1 MRRTGAFPVA
11 KTKGGN
17 ASGRRLQ
24 VDYMT
29 RTERVQAAVNGADV
43 DRLPVCFW
51 HHFQPEGSGRAMAE
65 ATLRFFDDEFALDIA
80 KVMPDLPYPFP
91 KKSISS
97 LEDWRL
103 IEPIDPIRSRYF
115 RERAESIGIL
125 RDSLGFDTPVI
136 MTVFSPLA
144 EAMYAARDREQFL
157 AHLRE
162 HPVVIHEVLATIAEN
177 LAAHMRD
184 VIDAGA
190 DGIFFALQGCS
201 RTIMTEQQYR
211 EFGRPYDLMALRGA
225 SGGWLNILHV
235 HGEKDLMF
243 DQCLDYP
250 VQVLNWSDRIAGPSL
265 REARVK
271 TSKCLM
277 GGWNEFG
284 ALSNG
289 PEEQIEAEAKD
300 ALGQTGGRKFILANG
315 CSVPDET
322 DHRWLEIARAVV
334 EELPVN

>member
-1 MRRTGAFPVA
+1 M
-11 KTKGGN
+11 
-17 ASGRRLQ
+17 
-24 VDYMT
+24 
-29 RTERVQAAVNGADV
+29 
-43 DRLPVCFW
+43 
-51 HHFQPEGSGRAMAE
+51 
-65 ATLRFFDDEFALDIA
+65 
-80 KVMPDLPYPFP
+80 
-91 KKSISS
+91 
-97 LEDWRL
+97 
-103 IEPIDPIRSRYF
+103 
-115 RERAESIGIL
+115 L
-125 RDSLGFDTPVI
+125 RDALGFDTPVI

-144 EAMYAARDREQFL
+144 EAMYAARDRDQFL

-162 HPVVIHEVLATIAEN
+162 HPVVIHEALATIAEN

-225 SGGWLNILHV
+225 SSGWLNILHV

-243 DQCLDYP
+243 DQVLDYP
-250 VQVLNWSDRIAGPSL
+250 VQVLSWSDRIAGPSL

-284 ALSNG
+284 ALSQG

-300 ALGQTGGRKFILANG
+300 ALAQTGGRKFILANG
-315 CSVPDET
+315 CSVPDDT
-322 DHRWLEIARAVV
+322 DHRWLGDRPRHCRGASGRLSRRFSRRPPRPPPPFPLLHDVGRVAGIEASLRVVVGHGVVDRGDRFRRAGHDQLEFGRVGHDVARGVDTGNASLHRRLVDHDLVPLQLEPPRFHGAKVRDKTNCHDQVV
-334 EELPVN
+334 RGDGSLIT